1 MFASQFKSIMKK
13 QQIVNLLQQ
22 NLGQLI
28 EMDVQRLAVFGS
40 VARDEATEQS
50 DVDILVAFAHSTT
63 FDKYMKLLFFL
74 EDLVG
79 RPVDL
84 VTEQAI
90 RTQLKPTIERDA
102 IYVA

>member
-1 MFASQFKSIMKK
+1 MKK
-13 QQIVNLLQQ
+13 QQIIKLLQQ
-22 NLGQLI
+22 NLALLT

-50 DVDILVAFAHSTT
+50 DVDILVAFAHNAT

-74 EDLVG
+74 EDLMG

-84 VTEQAI
+84 VTEQSI
-90 RTQLKPTIERDA
+90 RPQLKPSIERDA
-102 IYVA
+102 IYVT

>member
-1 MFASQFKSIMKK
+1 MNK
-13 QQIVNLLQQ
+13 QQIIKLLQQ
-22 NLGQLI
+22 NLALLT

-50 DVDILVAFAHSTT
+50 DVDILVAFVHNAT

-74 EDLVG
+74 EDLMD

-84 VTEQAI
+84 VTEQAV
-90 RTQLKPTIERDA
+90 RPQLKQSIERDA

>member
-1 MFASQFKSIMKK
+1 MKK
-13 QQIVNLLQQ
+13 QQIINLLQQ
-22 NLGQLI
+22 NLALLT

-50 DVDILVAFAHSTT
+50 DVDILVAFAHNAT

-74 EDLVG
+74 EDLMG

-84 VTEQAI
+84 VTEQAV
-90 RTQLKPTIERDA
+90 RPQLKLSIERDA